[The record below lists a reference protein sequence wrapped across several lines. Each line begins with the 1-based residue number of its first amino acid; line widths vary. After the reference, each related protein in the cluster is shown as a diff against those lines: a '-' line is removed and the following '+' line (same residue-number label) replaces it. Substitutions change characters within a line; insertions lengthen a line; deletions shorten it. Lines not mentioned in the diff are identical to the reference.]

1 MRKLLIVAG
10 ALLMAASPAL
20 AQTPTS
26 YPPPEPDG
34 EDEVVTV
41 NHGRLT
47 EGQSITLRSCGF
59 GEEPAVFFNNS
70 LVDESDEIDAA
81 GCAEQVLTVI
91 EDGEPDAALGGP
103 TLAAIRAPLQLA
115 QADITP
121 IVEIEGQRFAARG
134 NGRQNVVLNVG
145 ISRDGDDRF
154 VRHLFTL
161 GDPGDAGRGRGR
173 GALART
179 GATVVRWGLPGVA
192 LLGVGALLV
201 LAARR
206 RNATD

>member
-1 MRKLLIVAG
+1 MRKLLIAAG

-26 YPPPEPDG
+26 YPPPDPGG
-34 EDEVVTV
+34 EDEVVTI

-47 EGQSITLRSCGF
+47 EGQTITFRSCGF
-59 GEEPAVFFNNS
+59 GEDPAVFFNTS
-70 LVDESDEIDAA
+70 LVDESDEIDGA

-103 TLAAIRAPLQLA
+103 TLAAIRAPIQLA
-115 QADITP
+115 QAGETP
-121 IVEIEGQRFAARG
+121 VVEIEGQRFAARG
-134 NGRQNVVLNVG
+134 NGRQNVVQNIG

-161 GDPGDAGRGRGR
+161 GQGGDAGRGRGR

-192 LLGVGALLV
+192 LLGVGGLLV

-206 RNATD
+206 RNATN